1 MAKPV
6 IVVNAADLAINGGRY
21 RLKAGAARQVYGL
34 GAAQVAGDVEAGP
47 AQPVYVVSD
56 AEIAAGFPVRGG
68 DPLFVTDAVGAGRG
82 VKGKAAIPVYVVND
96 GWPDGGEP
104 QLSGADFREIGL
116 SQTELLTADGLTWAQ
131 GSPMLIDQYG
141 VMIALIQWNN
151 SGTNTNSFIVSN
163 DAGATWAFP
172 THTSMATASGETFIT
187 RGAMAYD
194 SINDLVHVLWNAAD
208 PGDGVIY
215 RRYSITRNESNAI
228 TAFTRVSGVNLQLD
242 YQNTGTMNYQH
253 PVLIFCDD
261 VGAEGGLLAIWGAR
275 NSASATGTR
284 SEVRASMRVLS
295 NTTAD
300 NTAGNW
306 KAPVSASTSAIGQ
319 SPQVPYS
326 AIAAKAAAASL
337 CHPSATRLANGDV
350 FVVYTDGDSTEE
362 IQRVVMVW
370 DNANDDWS
378 NSLSA
383 QVKLTDVVRAGS
395 DSGYS
400 LKREIVT
407 APHED
412 ADGNVYVAFSTW
424 KGGGV
429 GDTWS
434 FVSVTPGGTVSTI
447 TDVYVA
453 ATADCGSDIFV
464 TGDLMYDSVT
474 DRIAVLYTDLPDKH
488 IYAALYDGTTEAQAP
503 FVVFEDAPFDIPTV
517 YPLSVSG
524 QILVMGRDF
533 NAAAANNPPTY
544 TPPYDGWFGTI
555 NLGSA

>member
-1 MAKPV
+1 M
-6 IVVNAADLAINGGRY
+6 IDFDLRVWRKRKKRANNEPA
-21 RLKAGAARQVYGL
+21 LGL
-34 GAAQVAGDVEAGP
+34 ASFALMESTP
-47 AQPVYVVSD
+47 
-56 AEIAAGFPVRGG
+56 
-68 DPLFVTDAVGAGRG
+68 TDG
-82 VKGKAAIPVYVVND
+82 
-96 GWPDGGEP
+96 
-104 QLSGADFREIGL
+104 
-116 SQTELLTADGLTWAQ
+116 TMTADGFTWAQ
-131 GSPMLIDQYG
+131 GSPMLVDQYG
-141 VMIALIQWNN
+141 QLIALAQWSNG
-151 SGTNTNSFIVSN
+151 GTNTNSFVVSG
-163 DAGATWAFP
+163 DEGATWSFP

-208 PGDGVIY
+208 PNDGVIY
-215 RRYSITRNESNAI
+215 RRYSITRNGSNGI

-242 YQNTGTMNYQH
+242 YQDAGTMNYQH

-275 NSASATGTR
+275 NSASGTGTR
-284 SEVRASMRVLS
+284 SEVRASMRALS

-319 SPQVPYS
+319 SPQVAYS

-370 DNANDDWS
+370 DGANEDWS
-378 NSLSA
+378 NSLLSE
-383 QVKLTDVVRAGS
+383 VKLADVVRAGT
-395 DSGYS
+395 DNGYG

-412 ADGNVYVAFSTW
+412 AVNGLVYVAFSTW
-424 KGGGV
+424 KGGGD

-434 FVSVTPGGTVSTI
+434 FVTVDSSGTVSAI

-453 ATADCGSDIFV
+453 AEADCDSDIFV
-464 TGDLMYDSVT
+464 TGDLMFDTVT
-474 DRIAVLYTDLPDKH
+474 SRAAVLYTDLPDKH
-488 IYAALYDGTTEAQAP
+488 IYAALYNGTTETRAGTL
-503 FVVFEDAPFDIPTV
+503 VFDGRPFDIPTV
-517 YPLSVSG
+517 YPATVSG
-524 QILVMGRDF
+524 NLLVLGRDF
-533 NAAAANNPPTY
+533 NDAAAENPPTY
-544 TPPYDGWFGTI
+544 TPPYDGYFGTVA
-555 NLGSA
+555 LG